1 MVQVIGVFTELQRRV
16 YALNYRIKEYEQ
28 KSAEVQKRISYV
40 IGDREVEVLHR
51 LLDGNSMRAI
61 GKHMK
66 CTKDWIVKQM
76 LMGA

>member
-61 GKHMK
+61 GKHMILSNTTIIR
-66 CTKDWIVKQM
+66 TKDWS
-76 LMGA
+76 